1 MVASIKR
8 EVGVGT
14 NQKSKKETYVLYFT
28 RRISIVTAVRF
39 VIVDFKEMNEWMTR
53 GKCNRLIST
62 LLRHNKRYR
71 GIV

>member
-39 VIVDFKEMNEWMTR
+39 VIVDFKEMNE
-53 GKCNRLIST
+53 
-62 LLRHNKRYR
+62 
-71 GIV
+71 